1 MQTTPFKRK
10 GFCEQAAC
18 HTLGFIQNMGYPK
31 ETVLTEIAGWA
42 GGGGLLELLREI
54 CRRSRRRDDPS
65 PRRHRRDFLSIFV
78 L

>member
-10 GFCEQAAC
+10 GFCEQAVC

-42 GGGGLLELLREI
+42 GEGDYW
-54 CRRSRRRDDPS
+54 RSCVKFADGRVGVTT
-65 PRRHRRDFLSIFV
+65 RHLVGIDATSCVKYR
-78 L
+78 